1 MNVYTFL
8 HVYYAV
14 FSLLFGIVLGSFLNV
29 VIYRLPAGRTISK
42 GRSNCMTCGH
52 TLAAKD
58 LVPLF
63 SWLFLRGKCRYCG
76 APIASRYAKIESL
89 TGVVFFLT
97 SITTLDA
104 IVCVVNREMIYFLY
118 LIYAVLFMIVMCT
131 VIPAM
136 MIWHDTTK
144 GFVQLAGI
152 SLALSAIA
160 CVIAQVISASSDYVM
175 AIVRF
180 LIVIAAFPLLTWIGS
195 KLFKTAYTKNDLFM
209 DLTFAGATTF
219 EHLLCPKS
227 FSFWVFLFPVVYC
240 IVRSALKGKKNDK
253 FAGIIYFVIMIAAI
267 TISYIYRLATV

>member
-63 SWLFLRGKCRYCG
+63 SWLFLKGKCRYCG

-97 SITTLDA
+97 SLTTLDA
-104 IVCVVNREMIYFLY
+104 IVCVINRESFYLLY

-136 MIWHDTTK
+136 MIWHDTFK
-144 GFVQLAGI
+144 GFIQLAGI
-152 SLALSAIA
+152 SLALSAAA
-160 CVIAQVISASSDYVM
+160 CVIAQALSASSDYVI
-175 AIVRF
+175 AIIRF
-180 LIVIAAFPLLTWIGS
+180 IAAVVAFPLLTWIAS
-195 KLFKTAYTKNDLFM
+195 KILKTTYTKNDLFM
-209 DLTFAGATTF
+209 DLTFAGASTF
-219 EHLLCPKS
+219 EHLLCPRS
-227 FSFWVFLFPVVYC
+227 FSFWLFLFPVVYC
-240 IVRSALKGKKNDK
+240 IVRSAVKGKKNDK
-253 FAGIIYFVIMIAAI
+253 FAGIVYFVIMFAAI
-267 TISYIYRLATV
+267 TVSYIFRMLTE